1 MHFLTMNV
9 NDVLEVKVEKM
20 VYGGSALAR
29 VDSVPIFIDGG
40 CPDDTLKIKII
51 KKNKNFLNAEI
62 VEIIEPSKYRIKPI
76 CSLHNVCGS
85 CNWQY
90 ISYDEQLKQKENI
103 VKETIKNITGQDYKI
118 EPILSSPLQKEYRCK
133 VQYPVSQTRV
143 SKRILS
149 GYFKKNSHELI
160 NVKFCPMNKPIIS
173 EITEF
178 LKLKSQEL
186 DITGYDEKTHKGLL
200 RHFVFRQSADESEI
214 ILIIVINDNQI
225 IKNLRVLADETMQKY
240 PQIKGICANFNT
252 KKTNVILDKITKVI
266 SGNDFYIERL
276 SNKQYKVSANSFFQV
291 NPYCATLIFDK
302 VKELISENTTN
313 PTILDA
319 YAGVSSFGIWMSD
332 IASKVVCVE
341 EAVSSSKD
349 AIQNVNLNNLNNVEI
364 INGDAAVEFKKLID
378 NKIKFD
384 VCLVDPPRKGCSEES
399 IKNLVN
405 LSRDYI
411 AYVSCNISTLA
422 RDMNLLAEYGYYPIY
437 IQPADMFPNTYH
449 VETIC
454 LFKIKEKL

>member
-1 MHFLTMNV
+1 MCFQIMNV
-9 NDVLEVKVEKM
+9 NDELIVNIEKM
-20 VYGGSALAR
+20 IYGGSALTR
-29 VDSVPIFIDGG
+29 VDGIPIFIDGG
-40 CPDDTLKIKII
+40 CPEDTLKIKIT

-62 VEIIEPSKYRIKPI
+62 IEIIEPSMHRIKPI
-76 CSLHNVCGS
+76 CALHNVCGS

-90 ISYDEQLKQKENI
+90 ITYDEQLKQKENI
-103 VKETIKNITGQDYKI
+103 VKETIKNITGKDYNI
-118 EPILSSPLQKEYRCK
+118 EQIIPSPIQKEYRCK
-133 VQYPVSQTRV
+133 VQYPVSETKV

-149 GYFKKNSHELI
+149 GYYKNNSHELI

-178 LKLKSQEL
+178 IKSKAQEFG
-186 DITGYDEKTHKGLL
+186 ITGYDEKTHKGLL
-200 RHFVFRQSADESEI
+200 RHFVFRQSSDETEI
-214 ILIIVINDNQI
+214 LLIFVINDNQI
-225 IKNLRVLADETMQKY
+225 SKNLRNLSCELMKKY

-252 KKTNVILDKITKVI
+252 KKTNVILDKVTKVI
-266 SGNDFYIERL
+266 SGNDFYIEKL
-276 SNKQYKVSANSFFQV
+276 SNKKYKVSANSFFQV

-302 VKELISENTTN
+302 VKELISKNVDN

-332 IASKVVCVE
+332 IASKVVCIE
-341 EAVSSSKD
+341 EAISSSND
-349 AIQNVNLNNLNNVEI
+349 AIENVNLNNLHNVEI

-378 NKIKFD
+378 NKVKFD
-384 VCLVDPPRKGCSEES
+384 VCLVDPPRKGCTEES
-399 IKNLVN
+399 IKNLVA
-405 LSRDYI
+405 LSKDYI
-411 AYVSCNISTLA
+411 AYVSCNVSTLA
-422 RDMNLLAEYGYYPIY
+422 RDMNLLEKYNYYPIY